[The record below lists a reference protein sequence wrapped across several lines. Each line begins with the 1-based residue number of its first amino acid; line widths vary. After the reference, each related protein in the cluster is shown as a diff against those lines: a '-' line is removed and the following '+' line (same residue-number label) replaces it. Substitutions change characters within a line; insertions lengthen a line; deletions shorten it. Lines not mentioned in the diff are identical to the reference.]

1 MDELKLCPV
10 PWCER
15 VNKPEFY
22 NPEPKAY
29 CVACPDCGLETNVFA
44 TEAEAIAAW
53 NTRAEASSAEPVAD
67 LTGYERGQRETAER
81 IVAWL
86 WKCQKAKL
94 NHHAE
99 VCHRED
105 DDVLDAIVT
114 AMNTFAY
121 AADAIEA
128 GEWK

>member
-1 MDELKLCPV
+1 MSDGTLPV
-10 PWCER
+10 TQEDR
-15 VNKPEFY
+15 EAAI
-22 NPEPKAY
+22 KA
-29 CVACPDCGLETNVFA
+29 LN
-44 TEAEAIAAW
+44 EAERQRSFGGNGTVLSNVCQIIAAH
-53 NTRAEASSAEPVAD
+53 RIAAD
-67 LTGYERGQRETAER
+67 IAGYERGQRETVER

-86 WKCQKAKL
+86 RKCQKAKL